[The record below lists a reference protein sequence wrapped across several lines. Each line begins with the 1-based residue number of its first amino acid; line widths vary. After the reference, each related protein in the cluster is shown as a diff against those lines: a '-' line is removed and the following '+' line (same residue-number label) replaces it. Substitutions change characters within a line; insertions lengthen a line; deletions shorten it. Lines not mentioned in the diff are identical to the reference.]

1 MDAATT
7 KPRLVPST
15 RFALSL
21 AMFFGCLVTY
31 MMRTNMS
38 FAVVCMVS
46 ENKTDTGVEKVSRCG
61 KEMTPVDS
69 NSSVI
74 GEFDWDKKTTGM
86 VLSSFFYGYIG
97 SQIIG
102 GHLASRYGG
111 KRVVF
116 ITILGS
122 SLLTLANPVAA
133 RTSEYALAIL
143 RAAIGFLQGATFPAM
158 HTMWSVWGPP
168 LELSVLTGVTYAG
181 AQIGNVIVLP
191 LSGFLCQYGFDGGWP
206 SIFYILGV
214 FGVIWCAVWWY
225 ISSDKPATHPR
236 ISKEEKQYIITSVE
250 ASMGKDTGKVPST
263 PWIKILTSPAVW
275 ACWAGHFAGDW
286 GAYTMLVSLPSFLK
300 DVLGLNLSSVSLF
313 IILLSCYVFFQLGAV
328 ASIPYMAYF
337 CAINA
342 GGILADTIRSKG
354 ILSTLNTRRAAM
366 LVALVGQGLFL
377 VLSGYCGCGQDVSAV
392 SFQSNSKILFQI
404 LVIIFITCGM
414 AVSGFQYA
422 GFVVNYLEIAPP
434 FSGTV
439 MGTGNT
445 ISALAG
451 IISPAVTSYL
461 TPNGTQEEW
470 QVVMWLTA
478 GILTAGALIFSIF
491 ASGEVQPW
499 AKLSPEE
506 GHEMAPLREGEKIE
520 LATA

>member
-1 MDAATT
+1 MEGS

-15 RFALSL
+15 RFTLSL

-38 FAVVCMVS
+38 FAIVCMVNETKPIIS
-46 ENKTDTGVEKVSRCG
+46 IDNTSLLIGEDKIMKCG
-61 KEMTPVDS
+61 KEVVANKKS
-69 NSSVI
+69 EIV
-74 GEFDWDKKTTGM
+74 GEFDWDKKTSGM
-86 VLSSFFYGYIG
+86 ILSSFFYGYLG
-97 SQIIG
+97 SQILG
-102 GHLASRYGG
+102 GYLASKYGG

-116 ITILGS
+116 VTILGS

-133 RTSEYALAIL
+133 RTSEYALAFV

-191 LSGFLCQYGFDGGWP
+191 LSGLLCQYGFDGGWP
-206 SIFYILGV
+206 SIFYLIGV
-214 FGVIWCAVWWY
+214 FGVVWCATWWY
-225 ISSDKPATHPR
+225 LSSDKPATHPR
-236 ISKEEKQYIITSVE
+236 ISAAEKEYIVKAVE
-250 ASMGKDTGKVPST
+250 ESMGKDTGKAPPT
-263 PWIKILTSPAVW
+263 PWVKILTSPAVW

-300 DVLGLNLSSVSLF
+300 DVLGLDLSS
-313 IILLSCYVFFQLGAV
+313 LGV
-328 ASIPYMAYF
+328 IASIPYIAYF
-337 CAINA
+337 IAINI
-342 GGILADTIRSKG
+342 GGILADTLRAKG
-354 ILSTLNTRRAAM
+354 VLSTLNTRRAAM
-366 LVALVGQGLFL
+366 LVALIGQGLFL
-377 VLSGYCGCGQDVSAV
+377 VAAGYCGCGQD
-392 SFQSNSKILFQI
+392 I
-404 LVIIFITCGM
+404 LVIFFITCGM
-414 AVSGFQYA
+414 AISGLQYS

-445 ISALAG
+445 LSALAG
-451 IISPAVTSYL
+451 IISPSVTSIL

-470 QVVMWLTA
+470 QIVLWLTA
-478 GILTAGALIFSIF
+478 GILTTGALIFTIF

-499 AKLSPEE
+499 ARLTAEE
-506 GHEMAPLREGEKIE
+506 GHEMAPLRPGEKVE
-520 LATA
+520 VA